1 MRTCNSDNGDW
12 FLLSELCAILDS
24 LYAIYCVLFEP
35 YKVRDRLLKCTQKTG
50 LARHPAKG
58 KYGHLGMPSKDPRV
72 LVFLGSLLP
81 WTRVHSRAT

>member
-35 YKVRDRLLKCTQKTG
+35 YKVRDRLKNITFG
-50 LARHPAKG
+50 LPKVCFGAKNFA
-58 KYGHLGMPSKDPRV
+58 KADNFDKV
-72 LVFLGSLLP
+72 CLVEIWF
-81 WTRVHSRAT
+81 WQH